1 MVDER
6 IIEGIRL
13 CEEIL
18 RGIESNELSLMGLLR
33 KTDRFAKLVQKEDE
47 FSWIKAKLEEL
58 SLPSG
63 FGMLGRGVV
72 VGTYEYISDQI
83 YDIITKQWLELR
95 FGGVIETIFDENKK
109 IVDSKLIEICP
120 DAVEKFASA
129 YERLRENTPESW
141 AQGVLTCRRILKDF
155 ADVIYPPK
163 NILING
169 RKVGEEEYINRLWA
183 FTSEKI
189 ENDTNGE
196 LIKSEIEYIG
206 NRIDTLYHLTCKGAH
221 SKITK
226 DEAERAIIQTYLLIG
241 DLIKLGGL

>member
-1 MVDER
+1 MVDEK

-18 RGIESNELSLMGLLR
+18 RGIESNELSLMGALR
-33 KTDRFAKLVQKEDE
+33 KTDRFVKLVQKGDE
-47 FSWIKAKLEEL
+47 FSWVKKELE
-58 SLPSG
+58 PSG
-63 FGMLGRGVV
+63 HGIFRGAIAAEK
-72 VGTYEYISDQI
+72 YEYIIAQI
-83 YDIITKQWLELR
+83 YDLITKQWLELR
-95 FGGVIETIFDENKK
+95 FGGVIETIFEENKK

-129 YERLRENTPESW
+129 YERLKENTPESL

-155 ADVIYPPK
+155 ADAIYPPK
-163 NILING
+163 NILVKG

-189 ENDTNGE
+189 EHGTNGD
-196 LIKSEIEYIG
+196 LIKSEVEYIG
-206 NRIDTLYHLTCKGAH
+206 NRIDTLYVLTCKGTH
-221 SKITK
+221 STITK
-226 DEAERAIIQTYLLIG
+226 DEAERAIIRTYLLIG